1 MAWYRSGLILMALAV
16 LIFSFMAALAKFA
29 AKSVPA
35 SEVVFFRS
43 AVNFLLVLCIHYCRK
58 QRGPLLGRNKKL
70 LVLRGVLGAV
80 ALNLWFFALSE
91 IPVADVMLLFLVAPV
106 FVLPIAYLWLKEKV
120 TFRQILMIPVVIAG
134 VLLVI
139 KPGFGVLNIGGLA
152 ALGCAMVSA
161 GSHVTIRR
169 LADEDAHTVVLYFAV
184 FATISA
190 VPLMIPGFV
199 WPSGLV
205 LGALLAIGVLS
216 VAAQMLLTLAYHYD
230 SAGRVVM
237 ITYLGVVFGGVWD
250 FVFFAHLPGWMTV
263 AGAVLI
269 VGALLGL
276 RRGVGLRH

>member
-1 MAWYRSGLILMALAV
+1 MAWYRSGLVLMALAV
-16 LIFSFMAALAKFA
+16 VIFSFMAALAKFA
-29 AKSVPA
+29 SESVPA

-43 AVNFLLVLCIHYCRK
+43 AINLLLILCIHYCRK
-58 QRGPLLGRNKKL
+58 RRGPLLGKNRKL

-80 ALNLWFFALSE
+80 ALNFWFFALSK
-91 IPVADVMLLFLVAPV
+91 IPVADVMLLFLAAPI

-120 TFRQILMIPVVIAG
+120 TRRQLLAIPFLVAG

-139 KPGFGVLNIGGLA
+139 KPGLGVINIGGLA
-152 ALGCAMVSA
+152 ALGCAMFSA

-169 LADEDAHTVVLYFAV
+169 LADEDAHTVVLYFAA
-184 FATISA
+184 FATVSA

-199 WPSGLV
+199 WPTGLV
-205 LGALLAIGVLS
+205 LWALLAIGLLS
-216 VAAQMLLTLAYHYD
+216 VAAQMLMTTAYHYD

>member
-1 MAWYRSGLILMALAV
+1 MAWYRSGLVLMALAV

-29 AKSVPA
+29 AKSVPP

-43 AVNFLLVLCIHYCRK
+43 AINFLLVLCIHYCRK
-58 QRGPLLGRNKKL
+58 QRGPFLGKNKKL

-80 ALNLWFFALSE
+80 ALNFWFFALSK
-91 IPVADVMLLFLVAPV
+91 IPVADVMLLFLAAPL
-106 FVLPIAYLWLKEKV
+106 FVLPIAYLWLKERV
-120 TFRQILMIPVVIAG
+120 TRRQLLAIPFLVAG

-139 KPGFGVLNIGGLA
+139 KPGFGVIKIGGLA
-152 ALGCAMVSA
+152 ALGCAMFSA

-169 LADEDAHTVVLYFAV
+169 LADEDAHTVVLYFAA
-184 FATISA
+184 FATVSA
-190 VPLMIPGFV
+190 VPLMMPGFV
-199 WPSGLV
+199 WPTGLV
-205 LGALLAIGVLS
+205 LWALLAIGVLS
-216 VAAQMLLTLAYHYD
+216 VAAQMLMTTAYHYD

-250 FVFFAHLPGWMTV
+250 FAFFAHLPGWMTV
-263 AGAVLI
+263 AGAILI

>member
-1 MAWYRSGLILMALAV
+1 MMALAV

-29 AKSVPA
+29 AESVPA
-35 SEVVFFRS
+35 AEVVFFRS
-43 AVNFLLVLCIHYCRK
+43 AINGLLILCIHYCRK

-80 ALNLWFFALSE
+80 ALNFWFFALSK
-91 IPVADVMLLFLVAPV
+91 IPVADVMLLWLVAPV
-106 FVLPIAYLWLKEKV
+106 FVLPIAWLWLKERV
-120 TFRQILMIPVVIAG
+120 SRRQLLMIPLILAG
-134 VLLVI
+134 VVLVL
-139 KPGFGVLNIGGLA
+139 KPGFDMLNAGGLA
-152 ALGCAMVSA
+152 ALGCALFSA

-169 LADEDAHTVVLYFAV
+169 LADEDAHTVVLYFAF
-184 FATISA
+184 FATLSSA
-190 VPLMIPGFV
+190 PLMIPGFV
-199 WPSGLV
+199 WPQGLV
-205 LGALLAIGVLS
+205 LWVLLLIGVLS

-237 ITYLGVVFGGVWD
+237 VTYVGVVFAGVWD
-250 FVFFAHLPGWMTV
+250 FVFFAHLPEWMTV